1 MERPAFGTTTTPVI
15 LSEARSAQSKDPE
28 AVRPT
33 TTASTFSTT
42 TGSLALAPEPSA
54 QPEPDRPQLVEAVI
68 DLAAAADPQTNLDL
82 DALQSSLVSAL
93 AAVKGQQS
101 ASDTLHDA
109 TLTLAPNASAPD
121 TLEIQTT
128 LSKPMLAIA
137 FNADAT
143 RILTTTLRQSHPNL
157 KFILL
162 PGTPAS
168 SAAPKKKRA
177 AASGSATELAENHP
191 MVKEAKRLFSAEI
204 SNVIDLRDKD

>member
-54 QPEPDRPQLVEAVI
+54 PPEPDRPQLVEAVI
-68 DLAAAADPQTNLDL
+68 DLAAAAEPQTNLDL

-157 KFILL
+157 KLTLL

-168 SAAPKKKRA
+168 SAPKKKRA

-191 MVKEAKRLFSAEI
+191 LVKEAKRLFSAEI